1 MSYDPLDEEFV
12 LVQREEKSE
21 NVHVRVANNCI
32 KLKDI
37 SISALQIRQRY
48 NSDIKY
54 FVIKKENC
62 TSQELLDYVLNLIKN
77 NIKSDLYTYI

>member
-1 MSYDPLDEEFV
+1 MSYNPLDEELV
-12 LVQREEKSE
+12 VVQREERYG
-21 NVHVRVANNCI
+21 NIHVHVANDCI

-77 NIKSDLYTYI
+77 NIKSDLYTYV